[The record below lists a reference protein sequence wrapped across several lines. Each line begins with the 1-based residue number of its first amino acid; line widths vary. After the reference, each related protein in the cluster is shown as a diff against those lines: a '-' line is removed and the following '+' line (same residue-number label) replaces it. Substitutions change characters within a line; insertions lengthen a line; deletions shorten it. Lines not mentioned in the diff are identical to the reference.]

1 MTTQHSAQ
9 PEFARI
15 QLLRS
20 HLCSRPNDGRAWLE
34 LARILARLAPTDE
47 LYHALEQAIKS
58 MPENDDAWLLA
69 ASIQQRERGLPA
81 ALKWLEHSARENP
94 GLAAPRR
101 VADALRSGGVRND
114 TWARADAFRE
124 SGKWREALDEYRS
137 VEQIRPDDPL
147 LLNNIG
153 SCLASLEQN
162 EAAFACFEN
171 ALRLK
176 PDFAEARLNIGLLC
190 ARLSRRDE
198 AVRWIGEALQ
208 GTSLNPATRP
218 AAETLHAILREHE
231 RLEPLL
237 LKALEHGD
245 MRGYQ
250 QAMNEAPAKL
260 CQPHA
265 QTVATLRSLAARFR
279 ELALDDG
286 TFRYTASTGALPFM
300 EAFALCN
307 LAGGREEIARIYQ
320 EVNHL
325 PADPAVAARHPRLL
339 HVLRVIQDRMAHRA
353 DLLQGPEGEAWLKYW
368 HARLLRDAP
377 SAMPGQYKPTAN
389 SIAGLPLTPAANVA
403 GTVRTLLSE
412 IRPAVPPGLRRGLF
426 MYVAVNMIHGFSDGN
441 GRLGRFLLAWE
452 AEAAGLRPI
461 LVPLNVRAEVARTMD
476 AVWLGGDLQPLMEA
490 IGAGHA
496 ATDRLLGELQ

>member
-9 PEFARI
+9 PEFARM

-20 HLCSRPNDGRAWLE
+20 HLCSSPNDGNAWLE
-34 LARILARLAPTDE
+34 LAQILARLAPTDE

-58 MPENDDAWLLA
+58 MPENDEAWLLA

-81 ALKWLEHSARENP
+81 AVKWLEHSARENP

-101 VADALRSGGVRND
+101 LADALRSGGVRDD
-114 TWARADAFRE
+114 TLARADGFRE

-137 VEQIRPDDPL
+137 VEQIRPDDPV

-162 EAAFACFEN
+162 EAALACFEK

-208 GTSLNPATRP
+208 GTSLLPATRP
-218 AAETLHAILREHE
+218 AAETLHALLCEHQ
-231 RLEPLL
+231 RLEPMLL
-237 LKALEHGD
+237 RALEYGD

-250 QAMNEAPAKL
+250 QALDEAPAKL
-260 CQPHA
+260 CQPHV
-265 QTVATLRSLAARFR
+265 QTVATLRSLAGRFR
-279 ELALDDG
+279 ELALDDRA
-286 TFRYTASTGALPFM
+286 FRYTTKTDALPFI
-300 EAFALCN
+300 EALAQCN
-307 LAGGREEIARIYQ
+307 LAGEREEIARIYQ
-320 EVNHL
+320 EVYHP
-325 PADPAVAARHPRLL
+325 PADPAMAARHPRLL

-368 HARLLRDAP
+368 HARLLRTTP
-377 SAMPGQYKPTAN
+377 GAMPGQYKPTAN
-389 SIAGLPLTPAANVA
+389 SIAGLPLTPAINVA
-403 GTVRTLLSE
+403 GTVRALLSE
-412 IRPAVPPGLRRGLF
+412 IRSTVPPGLRRGLF
-426 MYVAVNMIHGFSDGN
+426 MHVAVNMIHGFSDGN

-452 AEAAGLRPI
+452 AEAAGLP
-461 LVPLNVRAEVARTMD
+461 PLLIPLEVRAKVARAMD
-476 AVWLGGDLQPLMEA
+476 AVWLGRDLQPLMEA